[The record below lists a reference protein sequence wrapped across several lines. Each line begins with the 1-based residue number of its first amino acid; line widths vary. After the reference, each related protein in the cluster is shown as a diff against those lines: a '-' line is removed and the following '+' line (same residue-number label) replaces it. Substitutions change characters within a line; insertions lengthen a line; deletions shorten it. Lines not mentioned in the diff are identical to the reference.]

1 MARNN
6 HVFVVGDIT
15 SDIYYDHIYLD
26 GKRIAYL
33 RLLMMITP
41 VEGISGVTGL
51 RIVIYGPQAE
61 LTYGYVQM
69 GSRLAVNGHIQ
80 SRKRETGLL
89 FEVVAREVQYLRN
102 IDWDRGEVVRL
113 DLVSRGELRPSHRD
127 LLPKKEGAADDVA
140 LDAET
145 LKCLAME

>member
-41 VEGISGVTGL
+41 VEWISGVTGL

-89 FEVVAREVQYLRN
+89 FEIVGREVQYLRN

-127 LLPKKEGAADDVA
+127 LLPKKEGAADDVT